1 MHSVRQFILGPENEY
16 LAVSRGIDE
25 ADLSEICQ
33 WSGKSGDLVSEAP
46 MAHSWNFHPLPT
58 GSFCLSRT
66 NRAALLFPKADPSQ
80 VFTHG
85 ILIPQS
91 LLKDYANNV
100 MLLAR
105 HLEKLGFWRAGLEV
119 TRQLLSAS
127 ESEPRKRE
135 NSSAEERS
143 LPVLRTLTMDG
154 GADAVRLNSLNAFVR
169 TTGIRRFCSILDQVL
184 GNFSTI
190 VTGNAVPEMLL
201 EALLDAL
208 PIGCRLEISFS
219 TGLRFSPDRFF
230 RVVFVGNS
238 LDEQKKIQHEFTLPM
253 ISSTSISL
261 MQDQL
266 LPALQNRWAMFIAT
280 LFEQNKEMEWGE
292 IAVLDETHSLSELS
306 KRARFWFRKLGLETI
321 YQKIRE
327 SRKNGS
333 LSSDESYGIFRTR
346 VSGAEN
352 VQKILTAI
360 LRNLPSE
367 REKESANDENGM
379 KVLDSGKFRA
389 LTEWLEV
396 ELLKL
401 RKCENFSD
409 ESTPKK
415 QKAEVIGIQNG
426 ISEELPPLDEDLI
439 LKLWESEAIRELIH
453 ADPTESAEQEE
464 AKEEEAGKVCGSGEE
479 SGKKVFG
486 NENLPERDSD
496 FGDEFCEK
504 TELFVN
510 NTPKKGEIV
519 MPRAMNSY
527 LATLSEAMHGN
538 PLAQNH
544 LKNVFQEITSG
555 VSEVQKEKV
564 SETLLR
570 EGVRSWNEE
579 RNSMRNSSWRQIE
592 EMVDTLSM
600 VLNLPYED
608 EK

>member
-1 MHSVRQFILGPENEY
+1 
-16 LAVSRGIDE
+16 
-25 ADLSEICQ
+25 
-33 WSGKSGDLVSEAP
+33 
-46 MAHSWNFHPLPT
+46 
-58 GSFCLSRT
+58 
-66 NRAALLFPKADPSQ
+66 
-80 VFTHG
+80 
-85 ILIPQS
+85 
-91 LLKDYANNV
+91 
-100 MLLAR
+100 
-105 HLEKLGFWRAGLEV
+105 
-119 TRQLLSAS
+119 
-127 ESEPRKRE
+127 
-135 NSSAEERS
+135 
-143 LPVLRTLTMDG
+143 
-154 GADAVRLNSLNAFVR
+154 
-169 TTGIRRFCSILDQVL
+169 
-184 GNFSTI
+184 
-190 VTGNAVPEMLL
+190 
-201 EALLDAL
+201 
-208 PIGCRLEISFS
+208 
-219 TGLRFSPDRFF
+219 
-230 RVVFVGNS
+230 
-238 LDEQKKIQHEFTLPM
+238 
-253 ISSTSISL
+253 

>member
-238 LDEQKKIQHEFTLPM
+238 LDEQKKIQHEFALPM